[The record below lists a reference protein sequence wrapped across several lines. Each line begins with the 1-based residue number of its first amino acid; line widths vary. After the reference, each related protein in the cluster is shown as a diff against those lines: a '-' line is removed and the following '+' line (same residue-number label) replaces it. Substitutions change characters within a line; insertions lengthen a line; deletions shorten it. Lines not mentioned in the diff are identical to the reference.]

1 MYGAWFSLLGTV
13 IIVLGNIVLVPL
25 FSYTG
30 SAWAAFLCYFVVMV
44 VSYYF
49 GQKYMPI
56 KYDLKSIG
64 LYFALT
70 IFLYVLSL
78 FINTEYSWLNYLLKT
93 FLLAIFVL
101 FAIKRDISIG
111 SIPILNRLVKRK

>member
-1 MYGAWFSLLGTV
+1 
-13 IIVLGNIVLVPL
+13 
-25 FSYTG
+25 
-30 SAWAAFLCYFVVMV
+30 
-44 VSYYF
+44 
-49 GQKYMPI
+49 MPI
-56 KYDLKSIG
+56 KYDLKSIAIYSV
-64 LYFALT
+64 LA
-70 IFLYVLSL
+70 ICLYVISL